1 MATRLCVRTTA
12 VCQLFPSGEALPSAG
27 PQMGSTH
34 LPPTFDPREEPGA
47 LAAHAGICAGGE
59 EQSSSLPRPSANRH
73 SITSSARAST
83 VSGIVRPSA
92 FAVLRLIINSY
103 LGGARTGRSADLS
116 PLRIRS
122 T

>member
-1 MATRLCVRTTA
+1 
-12 VCQLFPSGEALPSAG
+12 
-27 PQMGSTH
+27 
-34 LPPTFDPREEPGA
+34 
-47 LAAHAGICAGGE
+47 
-59 EQSSSLPRPSANRH
+59 
-73 SITSSARAST
+73 